1 MSKSLE
7 GQRISRWS
15 RLLKKRELVAYYLL
29 CGWEGGRVW
38 NIGEAV
44 DYLVRELR
52 LSRKTAINIIRR
64 FKRIGLLEPREQVS
78 FVCIGL
84 KTYLEE
90 IVKSYVCLRRR
101 RC

>member
-1 MSKSLE
+1 M
-7 GQRISRWS
+7 
-15 RLLKKRELVAYYLL
+15 KKRELVAYYLL

-38 NIGEAV
+38 NIGEAI
-44 DYLVRELR
+44 DYLIRELC

-64 FKRIGLLEPREQVS
+64 FKRIGLLEPRDQVS
-78 FVCIGL
+78 FECVGL

-101 RC
+101 KC

>member
-7 GQRISRWS
+7 EQCASRWS

-29 CGWEGGRVW
+29 CGLEGGRVW
-38 NIGEAV
+38 NIGEAI
-44 DYLVRELR
+44 DYLVRELC

-64 FKRIGLLEPREQVS
+64 YKRIGLLEPRDHVS
-78 FVCIGL
+78 FECVGL

-90 IVKSYVCLRRR
+90 IVKSYVCLRKRK
-101 RC
+101 C

>member
-7 GQRISRWS
+7 GQCVSRWS

-44 DYLVRELR
+44 DYLIRELR

-64 FKRIGLLEPREQVS
+64 FKRIGLLEPRDQVS

-90 IVKSYVCLRRR
+90 VVKNYICLRKR

>member
-7 GQRISRWS
+7 NSCVSRWS

-29 CGWEGGRVW
+29 CGWEGGRTW

-44 DYLVRELR
+44 DYLIKELC

-64 FKRIGLLEPREQVS
+64 FKRLELLNQRDQVS
-78 FVCIGL
+78 LSCVGF
-84 KTYLEE
+84 KSYLEE
-90 IVKSYVCLRRR
+90 IVKNYVCLRKR